1 MRFEN
6 LTCVHSHGLT
16 LGSEMSGGIEDIL
29 FKNISVG
36 QAFAAVRVKS
46 ARGRGGYIKDV
57 VYEDIRAGSVL
68 SGVWVDMDCTPQPS
82 TLPNAAASWRQQKPA
97 RLTPAASAVH
107 RLGGARLLPQARVH
121 SHLPEYHCQRNAHR
135 EPSAGAAGRLRAGG

>member
-16 LGSEMSGGIEDIL
+16 LGSEMSGGIHDIL

-36 QAFAAVRVKS
+36 EAFAAVRIKS

-68 SGVWVDMDCTPQPS
+68 SGVWVDMDCAPQALNLIRRRSCEP
-82 TLPNAAASWRQQKPA
+82 AKPA
-97 RLTPAASAVH
+97 RLTPAASLVH

-121 SHLPEYHCQRNAHR
+121 SHLPEYHCHR
-135 EPSAGAAGRLRAGG
+135 

>member
-68 SGVWVDMDCTPQPS
+68 SGVWVDMDCTPRALNLTERSCELAP
-82 TLPNAAASWRQQKPA
+82 LAAALRATARSRGGRAGALAAPA
-97 RLTPAASAVH
+97 RPPPRHYERRRGPVQ
-107 RLGGARLLPQARVH
+107 GW
-121 SHLPEYHCQRNAHR
+121 C
-135 EPSAGAAGRLRAGG
+135 